1 MKEIFRESLFW
12 IVGVRFRWF
21 WRVRRGGEGME
32 MGWIGR
38 EASSGDKSVAS
49 IEKMRF
55 DPFISCLSW
64 AIKLSACCL

>member
-1 MKEIFRESLFW
+1 MA
-12 IVGVRFRWF
+12 
-21 WRVRRGGEGME
+21 
-32 MGWIGR
+32 MGRIDR

-64 AIKLSACCL
+64 AIKLSACCLYPKEV